1 MRQSEGYNR
10 PINNLHVT
18 KLSCLMAF
26 CHSSCQSK
34 PEVVKVFRLSGETEM
49 SECQRVLAETESD
62 RSAERWANE
71 MTDPGSSGGHSQS
84 YSSSRK
90 KRGETKS
97 CDMQSICEAKGR
109 LQIHT
114 GGKTNPTQLQLPP
127 NSFSPSRVLQKKQKR
142 LSEEGLSARTLRLLR
157 L

>member
-1 MRQSEGYNR
+1 MSASVG
-10 PINNLHVT
+10 
-18 KLSCLMAF
+18 
-26 CHSSCQSK
+26 
-34 PEVVKVFRLSGETEM
+34 RLAAS
-49 SECQRVLAETESD
+49 LLIETESV

-90 KRGETKS
+90 ERGETKS

-114 GGKTNPTQLQLPP
+114 GGKTNPTQLQHPP
-127 NSFSPSRVLQKKQKR
+127 NSPFAEESPRKEQRR
-142 LSEEGLSARTLRLLR
+142 LSEGALSARTLGLQRL
-157 L
+157 

>member
-1 MRQSEGYNR
+1 
-10 PINNLHVT
+10 
-18 KLSCLMAF
+18 
-26 CHSSCQSK
+26 
-34 PEVVKVFRLSGETEM
+34 
-49 SECQRVLAETESD
+49 
-62 RSAERWANE
+62 

-114 GGKTNPTQLQLPP
+114 GDTHSPDPSLLPSLHPSPPSFHSGSAGVHMIKQGTQETE
-127 NSFSPSRVLQKKQKR
+127 RR
-142 LSEEGLSARTLRLLR
+142 SESSGTCREATTT
-157 L
+157 

>member
-1 MRQSEGYNR
+1 MSASVG
-10 PINNLHVT
+10 
-18 KLSCLMAF
+18 
-26 CHSSCQSK
+26 
-34 PEVVKVFRLSGETEM
+34 RLAAS
-49 SECQRVLAETESD
+49 LLIETESV

-90 KRGETKS
+90 ERGETKS

-127 NSFSPSRVLQKKQKR
+127 NSFSPTRVLKERAEKA
-142 LSEEGLSARTLRLLR
+142 E
-157 L
+157 